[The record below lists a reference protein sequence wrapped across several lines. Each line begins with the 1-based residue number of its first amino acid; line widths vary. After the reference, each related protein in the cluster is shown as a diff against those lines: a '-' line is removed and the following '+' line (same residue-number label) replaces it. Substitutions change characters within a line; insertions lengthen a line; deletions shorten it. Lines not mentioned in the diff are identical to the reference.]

1 MALTLMNGVKLTFS
15 QSDGHSGKE
24 RKKSA
29 ARVFRVFQASPS
41 ECPSPHHGSCAADGS
56 LPAYPNI
63 RLLCISFHMRAGA
76 PPPRPRSGHG
86 GAPLGNSTRARAE
99 GVAQARARERGG
111 ARAAHKAAMEDGP
124 EREVVYENTYIQGP
138 DGYGQVR
145 PNAALSPSPRAR
157 ETETALEVL
166 GCAPARRL
174 SSRRSGWQYRKLG
187 ESEGLKDAGRRSSA
201 AQCPVSAHVH
211 TNAGMSDPTS
221 PVAAAAADVVGSQH
235 AFALST
241 RCGGTQG
248 GAGPLTSAGGLP

>member
-1 MALTLMNGVKLTFS
+1 MGSNS
-15 QSDGHSGKE
+15 HSVSPTGIPERKE
-24 RKKSA
+24 RRA
-29 ARVFRVFQASPS
+29 PRVFSARSKRAHQNA
-41 ECPSPHHGSCAADGS
+41 HHRITEA
-56 LPAYPNI
+56 
-63 RLLCISFHMRAGA
+63 A
-76 PPPRPRSGHG
+76 PPTVRSRRTPTFVYCAFHFTCARARPRRARGPGTS
-86 GAPLGNSTRARAE
+86 APLWGTRRVRAE

-157 ETETALEVL
+157 EIETALGVL

-187 ESEGLKDAGRRSSA
+187 ESEGLKDAGRGSSA
-201 AQCPVSAHVH
+201 AQCLVSAHVH

-221 PVAAAAADVVGSQH
+221 PVAAAAAVVVGSQR